1 MICSIL
7 LIPCSSRA
15 LPATTSD
22 QRLGYKSQKS
32 WNNSRNAAKSCF
44 SNFSHQTS
52 YRTVFTANQN
62 FFYRQI
68 GVSLLRQCEVFATCR
83 NDFQEIKYHF
93 TKIQIQKNAETSSFF
108 CKSTSKAV
116 PGKKNPMNG
125 ALSLCLIQCR
135 IIHRASCQMIQD
147 ELTKIHRNKDLGAH
161 SGKLNSHILCSQLN
175 NIIRKNGFSWDA
187 CSNLGV
193 IHIPGFQEIRL
204 ENTWRS
210 PSKPEKIWSLRPSA
224 QIGNWIVCPQH

>member
-1 MICSIL
+1 MKQFQKRREKLLFQLFPSNIL
-7 LIPCSSRA
+7 SNCFHSESKLFLQTDWSFVASSVWSFCHLQKW
-15 LPATTSD
+15 LPGNQVPFHKDSNPEECWN
-22 QRLGYKSQKS
+22 LKLFLQKHIE
-32 WNNSRNAAKSCF
+32 SC
-44 SNFSHQTS
+44 
-52 YRTVFTANQN
+52 AW
-62 FFYRQI
+62 
-68 GVSLLRQCEVFATCR
+68 
-83 NDFQEIKYHF
+83 
-93 TKIQIQKNAETSSFF
+93 
-108 CKSTSKAV
+108 
-116 PGKKNPMNG
+116 KKNPMNG